1 MIRLRPL
8 ALCAVLFCG
17 GARAEAVNL
26 DQAVTRALSH
36 DPRIEEVNHLV
47 DAARALVNEA
57 QGHKDWAFDVNSFLG
72 VAPAVNGGLFEGGAC
87 VPGNCQLRTDRYDL
101 SGFSLWGDV
110 TLSVVKPLYTFGKIE
125 NYTKAAEA
133 NVTLKQGDVRLR
145 RGETVLDVKRAYY
158 GYLAAHDGHL
168 LLEDV
173 KNRVDGT
180 IEMVKQWLNEQNG
193 NVRQSDLY
201 ALQSGS
207 ALIDRYLDEAGAL
220 EKVALDGLKVLTGAG
235 LSGDLT
241 VADRALTP
249 ADMPAMDLPALEQ
262 QALAQRPEM
271 TQVEAGL
278 RARRALV
285 AANKANSKPN
295 VYAGAAGFLSY
306 APNRDHLD
314 NPYISDPFND
324 VGLTPV
330 VGLKW
335 DWSGGVQSAQVAQA
349 EAELNAMIAKAA
361 QAREGIPYQVA
372 EQYHQVQAYH
382 DAVAHMADASRAAR
396 RWMIASFADFE
407 AGQQE
412 GDKVVTAFQAYVL
425 AHTQYLQT
433 VFDYNMHV
441 AQLLHVTGVDQ

>member
-1 MIRLRPL
+1 VIRLWPL
-8 ALCAVLFCG
+8 ALCAVLFYVS
-17 GARAEAVNL
+17 ARAETVNL
-26 DQAVTRALSH
+26 DQAVSRALNH

-47 DAARALVNEA
+47 ESARALVDEA
-57 QGHKDWAFDVNSFLG
+57 QGHKDWAFDVNTFLG
-72 VAPAVNGGLFEGGAC
+72 VAPAVNGGLFEGGGC
-87 VPGNCQLRTDRYDL
+87 TPGNCTLRTDRYDI

-133 NVTLKQGDVRLR
+133 NVEVKQGDVRLR

-158 GYLAAHDGHL
+158 GYLAARDGYL
-168 LLEDV
+168 LLTDV

-180 IEMVKQWLNEQNG
+180 IELVKQWLNDQTG

-207 ALIDRYLDEAGAL
+207 ALISRYLDEAGAL

-235 LSGDLT
+235 LNSDLT
-241 VADRALTP
+241 VADPALTP
-249 ADMPAMDLPALEQ
+249 VEMPAMDLPVLEQ
-262 QALAQRPEM
+262 QALGQRPEM
-271 TQVEAGL
+271 AQVEAGL

-285 AANKANSKPN
+285 AANKANIKPN
-295 VYAGAAGFLSY
+295 LYAGVAGFLSY

-324 VGLTPV
+324 YGLTPV
-330 VGLKW
+330 IGLKW
-335 DWSGGVQSAQVAQA
+335 DWTDGVQSAQVAQA
-349 EAELNAMIAKAA
+349 EADLNAVIAKAA

-382 DAVAHMADASRAAR
+382 DAVAHMADASRSAR
-396 RWMIASFADFE
+396 RWMVASYADFE
-407 AGQQE
+407 AGE
-412 GDKVVTAFQAYVL
+412 TTGDKVVTALQAYVL

>member
-1 MIRLRPL
+1 M
-8 ALCAVLFCG
+8 LFCAAVWC
-17 GARAEAVNL
+17 GALHAETVTL
-26 DQAVTRALSH
+26 DQAVNQALNH

-47 DAARALVNEA
+47 NAARAMVDEA
-57 QGHKDWAFDVNSFLG
+57 QGHKGWAFDLNSFLG
-72 VAPAVNGGLFEGGAC
+72 IAPAVNGGLFENGSCAAGDC
-87 VPGNCQLRTDRYDL
+87 KLRNDRYDL
-101 SGFSLWGDV
+101 KGFSLWGDV

-133 NVTLKQGDVRLR
+133 NVEVKQGDVRLK
-145 RGETVLDVKRAYY
+145 RGETVLDVKRAYF
-158 GYLAAHDGHL
+158 GYLAARDGFL
-168 LLEDV
+168 LLTDV
-173 KNRVDGT
+173 KQRVDGT
-180 IEMVKQWLNEQNG
+180 VELVKQWLHDQNG

-207 ALIDRYLDEAGAL
+207 ALIGRYLDEAD
-220 EKVALDGLKVLTGAG
+220 ALDGLKVLTGAG
-235 LSGDLT
+235 LGSDLM

-249 ADMPAMDLPALEQ
+249 VALPAMDLPALEK
-262 QALAQRPEM
+262 QALSKRPEM
-271 TQVEAGL
+271 GQVEAGL

-285 AANKANSKPN
+285 AANKANVTPN
-295 VYAGAAGFLSY
+295 LYAGVAGFLSY

-324 VGLTPV
+324 YGLSPV
-330 VGLKW
+330 IGLKW
-335 DWSGGVQSAQVAQA
+335 DWTGGVQSAQVAQA
-349 EAELNAMIAKAA
+349 EAELNALIAKAA
-361 QAREGIPYQVA
+361 YAREGIPFQVA

-382 DAVAHMADASRAAR
+382 DAVAHMADASRSAR

-407 AGQQE
+407 AGQTA
-412 GDKVVTAFQAYVL
+412 GDKVVTAFQGYVL